1 MIVGIN
7 DGHTLSGAG
16 TGANGFLNESAET
29 RNVGK
34 ELRNI
39 FIENGHTVIDCTINS
54 AASTSAYLSKAVQ
67 LANNQDLDYFISI
80 HFNAGGGKGIE
91 VYTYEGR
98 QFADALEVCANI
110 SNLGF
115 TNRGVKAGTG
125 LYVIRKTK
133 AKSMLIEVC
142 FVDTQSDAQQYQNVG
157 ARQIAQAIYNA
168 VHDMN
173 GAVSNNTTVSQ
184 GNSVINTVN
193 NNSNSSKNQI
203 VAAGQQ
209 HSINFTGSKITVD
222 GIRGNNSKKNGIKCL
237 QHAMNLDYKSGLS
250 VDGIWGQKS
259 EKALGNHWVKKGET
273 QYMVTALEILLMLKG
288 YNPNGVECPGIY
300 GSGLEATVRQYQK
313 DVGLEAD
320 GIAGKDTFKSLIN

>member
-7 DGHTLSGAG
+7 DGHTLSGPGSGA
-16 TGANGFLNESAET
+16 TGYLNESNET
-29 RNVGK
+29 RNVGR
-34 ELRNI
+34 ELRDI
-39 FIENGHTVIDCTINS
+39 FTKNGHQVINCTIDKAVS
-54 AASTSAYLSKAVQ
+54 QSAYLSQAVK
-67 LANNQDLDYFISI
+67 LANNQNLDYFISI
-80 HFNAGGGKGIE
+80 HFNAGKAKGVE
-91 VYTYEGR
+91 AYTYEGR

-110 SNLGF
+110 SKLGF

-157 ARQIAQAIYNA
+157 ARQIAQAIYDA

-173 GAVSNNTTVSQ
+173 GAVSSGSISQ
-184 GNSVINTVN
+184 GNSAINNVN

-203 VAAGQQ
+203 VVAGQQ

-222 GIRGNNSKKNGIKCL
+222 GIRGNDSKKNGIKCL

-250 VDGIWGQKS
+250 IDGIWGPKS
-259 EKALGNHWVKKGET
+259 EKALGNHWAKKGET

-288 YNPNGVECPGIY
+288 YNPNGVECPGQF
-300 GSGLEATVRQYQK
+300 GSGLEAAVRSYQSAA
-313 DVGLEAD
+313 GLKVD
-320 GIAGKDTFKSLIN
+320 GVAGKNTFKSLIN